1 MSSLKM
7 SELKDKFLN
16 KNVGCFTEED
26 VLSGNYS
33 QQDVI
38 ELLNGY
44 DSLLTAFSKFSNSH
58 DQLEQEKQQLIE
70 VGHTTNK
77 ALRQENAELRELA
90 TMVVNLSKVSDV
102 PIYITAKAKQLL
114 NK

>member
-7 SELKDKFLN
+7 SELKDKFLD

-38 ELLNGY
+38 ELLNG
-44 DSLLTAFSKFSNSH
+44 
-58 DQLEQEKQQLIE
+58 
-70 VGHTTNK
+70 
-77 ALRQENAELRELA
+77 
-90 TMVVNLSKVSDV
+90 
-102 PIYITAKAKQLL
+102 
-114 NK
+114 